1 MGRIVDNL
9 LDSGCL
15 VVKLLQGDAS
25 IVVVQEV
32 KDGRYEWRNVSG
44 DGVAKGG
51 DIFVVD
57 GLDDFLDED
66 FFSSRVSE

>member
-25 IVVVQEV
+25 IVVVQEL
-32 KDGRYEWRNVSG
+32 KDGQDKWRNLPGGAVT
-44 DGVAKGG
+44 KGG
-51 DIFVVD
+51 NTFVVD
-57 GLDDFLDED
+57 GLDNFLDEGL
-66 FFSSRVSE
+66 FEQ

>member
-25 IVVVQEV
+25 IVVVQELM
-32 KDGRYEWRNVSG
+32 DGRYEWRNLSD

-51 DIFVVD
+51 DTFFVD
-57 GLDDFLDED
+57 GLDEFLDEGL
-66 FFSSRVSE
+66 FEQ